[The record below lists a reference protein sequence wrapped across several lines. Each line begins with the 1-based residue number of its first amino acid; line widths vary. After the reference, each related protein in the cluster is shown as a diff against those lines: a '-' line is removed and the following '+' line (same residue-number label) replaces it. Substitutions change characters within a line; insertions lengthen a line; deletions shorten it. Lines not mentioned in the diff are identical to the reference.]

1 LDYLFGGREATGTRI
16 CFGVD
21 HLGPWWT
28 GYSMENPTFI
38 GVNLSDIKVIMTIM
52 CVFVVELL
60 CEAVTG

>member
-1 LDYLFGGREATGTRI
+1 MRI

-60 CEAVTG
+60 CQAVTG